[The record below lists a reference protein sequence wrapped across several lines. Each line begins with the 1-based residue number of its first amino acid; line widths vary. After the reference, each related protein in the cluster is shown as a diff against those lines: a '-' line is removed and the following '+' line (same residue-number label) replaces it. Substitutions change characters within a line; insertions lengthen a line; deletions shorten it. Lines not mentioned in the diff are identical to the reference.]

1 MLMLNFY
8 LFHSIK
14 CFILCPRPLLS
25 AFLCISCLLANDTR
39 VVLIFL
45 YFFVVCFVLW
55 LVLARVF
62 SSRVSLFSWPLLRFR
77 WMAIFRVESDLYI
90 HPSIGTMYALSTTT
104 TTTTITIFSPCRFI
118 QASIFCWLESICIHY
133 VIMNVSLYISSD
145 VWNVIFGLAF
155 FLHFCAHLNT
165 LQCKCASWHTHIA
178 IHKRNCTL
186 VLDNLKRRRSFKK
199 NTVLLSSVTILL
211 RGPYQLAMYI
221 IWYPSQTH
229 REPIAHHL
237 TRNRFESNR
246 KPTTTGEWGCMLAV
260 PQVNAY

>member
-1 MLMLNFY
+1 ML
-8 LFHSIK
+8 HSLPPSPF
-14 CFILCPRPLLS
+14 CSLSSVLVVFWPTILG
-25 AFLCISCLLANDTR
+25 
-39 VVLIFL
+39 VVLIFP

-104 TTTTITIFSPCRFI
+104 TTTTITIFSPCRFM

-155 FLHFCAHLNT
+155 FFSPFLCP
-165 LQCKCASWHTHIA
+165 
-178 IHKRNCTL
+178 
-186 VLDNLKRRRSFKK
+186 FKY
-199 NTVLLSSVTILL
+199 T
-211 RGPYQLAMYI
+211 
-221 IWYPSQTH
+221 
-229 REPIAHHL
+229 
-237 TRNRFESNR
+237 
-246 KPTTTGEWGCMLAV
+246 AV
-260 PQVNAY
+260 